1 MKLMDSVYM
10 VGSGT
15 AGFSM
20 TNAFDCTVYL
30 VDGKDELALIDAGVG
45 VQPERILKQIER
57 DGFAP
62 AQIGKILL
70 THGHG
75 DHAGGAYALSKAC
88 GATVYALEPAAEFIR
103 KGDIHA
109 LSLEPAIEAGV
120 YEAGYRFMPCAVEP
134 LEPNQ
139 EIRVGQV
146 TLKVIPT
153 EGHSAGHCSYWGE
166 IDEKTVLFAGD
177 AIQCDG
183 KIALQ
188 AIWDCDLQ
196 RYVETIHRL
205 NTLKP
210 DVLLPAH
217 GRFALENGALPIQKA
232 EDKLKTLALPP
243 NSIE

>member
-1 MKLMDSVYM
+1 MKL
-10 VGSGT
+10 
-15 AGFSM
+15 
-20 TNAFDCTVYL
+20 
-30 VDGKDELALIDAGVG
+30 DGKDELALIDAGVG
-45 VQPERILKQIER
+45 VQPERIIKQIER
-57 DGFAP
+57 DGFDP

-88 GATVYALEPAAEFIR
+88 GATVYAMEPAAEFIR

-109 LSLEPAIEAGV
+109 LSLESAIEAGV

-139 EIRVGQV
+139 EIR
-146 TLKVIPT
+146 
-153 EGHSAGHCSYWGE
+153 AGHCSYWGE
-166 IDEKTVLFAGD
+166 IDGKMVLFAGD

-217 GRFALENGALPIQKA
+217 GRFALENGALHIQKA

>member
-45 VQPERILKQIER
+45 VQPERIIKQIER

-88 GATVYALEPAAEFIR
+88 DGTGGRVYSERRYSRA
-103 KGDIHA
+103 
-109 LSLEPAIEAGV
+109 
-120 YEAGYRFMPCAVEP
+120 
-134 LEPNQ
+134 
-139 EIRVGQV
+139 
-146 TLKVIPT
+146 
-153 EGHSAGHCSYWGE
+153 
-166 IDEKTVLFAGD
+166 FAGIGD
-177 AIQCDG
+177 
-183 KIALQ
+183 
-188 AIWDCDLQ
+188 
-196 RYVETIHRL
+196 
-205 NTLKP
+205 
-210 DVLLPAH
+210 
-217 GRFALENGALPIQKA
+217 
-232 EDKLKTLALPP
+232 
-243 NSIE
+243 

>member
-1 MKLMDSVYM
+1 M
-10 VGSGT
+10 
-15 AGFSM
+15 
-20 TNAFDCTVYL
+20 
-30 VDGKDELALIDAGVG
+30 
-45 VQPERILKQIER
+45 
-57 DGFAP
+57 
-62 AQIGKILL
+62 

-88 GATVYALEPAAEFIR
+88 GATVYAMEPAAEFIR

-109 LSLEPAIEAGV
+109 LSLESAIEAGV
-120 YEAGYRFMPCAVEP
+120 YEAGSRFMPCAVEP

-139 EIRVGQV
+139 EICVGQV

-166 IDEKTVLFAGD
+166 IDGKTVLFAGD

-210 DVLLPAH
+210 DVLLPPH
-217 GRFALENGALPIQKA
+217 PRFALENGALHIQKA

>member
-45 VQPERILKQIER
+45 VQPERIIKQIER
-57 DGFAP
+57 DGFDP

-88 GATVYALEPAAEFIR
+88 GATVYAMEPAAEFIR

-109 LSLEPAIEAGV
+109 LSLESAIEAGV

-139 EIRVGQV
+139 ERQNQITACYKEAGQ
-146 TLKVIPT
+146 KC
-153 EGHSAGHCSYWGE
+153 G
-166 IDEKTVLFAGD
+166 
-177 AIQCDG
+177 
-183 KIALQ
+183 
-188 AIWDCDLQ
+188 
-196 RYVETIHRL
+196 
-205 NTLKP
+205 
-210 DVLLPAH
+210 
-217 GRFALENGALPIQKA
+217 
-232 EDKLKTLALPP
+232 
-243 NSIE
+243 